1 MIVKGHFAALLI
13 TLSLEARMRL
23 TFSPQSLFTWNYW
36 VLEQEVIGAIEFNFG
51 QDSGQISLGSTAYV
65 IQQDRRSGEWLLL
78 ANNTV
83 QASAYRF
90 GSSTHS
96 FDVTY
101 GHQRLS
107 LRSGRFGGTALT
119 IHRQDGTLLGDIRP
133 NSLVKRKAKLHCSPE
148 LGVPIQLFLFWLTAL
163 IWRRTSHPNAYF
175 RSGC

>member
-1 MIVKGHFAALLI
+1 
-13 TLSLEARMRL
+13 MRL

-36 VLEQEVIGAIEFNFG
+36 VAEQDVIGAIEFNVG
-51 QDSGQISLGSTAYV
+51 KDSGQIVLGSTAYA
-65 IQQDRRSGEWLLL
+65 IQQDSQSGEWRLL

-83 QASAYRF
+83 QASACRF
-90 GSSTHS
+90 GSNTHS
-96 FDVTY
+96 FEVTY

-133 NSLVKRKAKLHCSPE
+133 NSFVNRKAKLHCSPE
-148 LGVPIQLFLFWLTAL
+148 IGVLIQLFLFWLTAL
-163 IWRRTSHPNAYF
+163 MWRRTSHLHAYF